1 MAKKK
6 KRVAAADQLA
16 TADFSNEEL
25 ILRPVEEEITQS
37 YIDYAM
43 SVIVSRALPDVRDGL
58 KPVIRRILVTMND
71 MNLTAGSK
79 YKKSM
84 GVVGQALRDYHPHG
98 DTSVYDAMVRLAQP
112 FAMRYPLVDGQGNFW
127 SVDGDG
133 AAAARYTEARM
144 TKIAEEMLQDIKQ
157 DTVDWRPNYDQSRE
171 EPISLPT
178 KFPASLC
185 NGTMGIA
192 VGMATNMP
200 PHNLTEVMDAC
211 LEYID
216 DLEVSVDDIMKHIK
230 WPDFPTW
237 GIIYDTTNINEVYE
251 KGRGGIAMRGVVSFE
266 QNAKKQDVIVIS
278 ELPYQVNKANLVAKI
293 WQLVNEK
300 KIDGIVDITDE
311 SSNDEM
317 RVAITLRK
325 WVDKSNILV
334 RLYKY
339 TDLQCNFNVNN
350 VALIE
355 KGKQPKHLN
364 IRDMIVQ
371 FVNYRRE
378 VVGRRSQFQLDK
390 AEGRLHILEWLKK
403 ATDILDEVIAT
414 IRASETRE
422 EAKQWLMSKF
432 DFSDE
437 QAEYILML
445 RLQTLVGLEIKK
457 ILDEIA
463 SKEEEIAY
471 LNWLLKDSKKLD
483 GVVVD
488 ELNYMKDTYG
498 DERRTKVSND
508 LEEIYSLN
516 ASMKNLK
523 KMDEMIQEPV
533 LVWIGSDYLMKVL
546 YQSRVMNLPDDTWTF
561 TSTHNQDKVIV
572 ISSTGE
578 LVIQRLKDLGKFT
591 TQSDPMDPAKHYK
604 LKGDLVFSETAA
616 FDFDHLLIL
625 SNQNNVKKVSKET
638 LFKMKKF
645 PTTCMGLGEW
655 ETVIKVLP
663 VKEEDKIWVISQQG
677 QILIY
682 ESSQVRAMGKT
693 ANGVKAIDLEDGDFV
708 SDVFVYRDE
717 PFVFMHSESQGKLVS
732 IEDINELRRGKMKRG
747 QTGRQ
752 VAKLKKWQ
760 KITGAIAITEWG
772 VNIKLAS
779 GRIDKFDSEKMDL
792 KMPDDGLTKLTNGTI
807 LKMRRWREE
816 KEERKDGEVKLDNT
830 DKKYKNKGKK
840 NRE

>member
-1 MAKKK
+1 
-6 KRVAAADQLA
+6 
-16 TADFSNEEL
+16 
-25 ILRPVEEEITQS
+25 
-37 YIDYAM
+37 
-43 SVIVSRALPDVRDGL
+43 
-58 KPVIRRILVTMND
+58 
-71 MNLTAGSK
+71 
-79 YKKSM
+79 
-84 GVVGQALRDYHPHG
+84 
-98 DTSVYDAMVRLAQP
+98 
-112 FAMRYPLVDGQGNFW
+112 
-127 SVDGDG
+127 
-133 AAAARYTEARM
+133 
-144 TKIAEEMLQDIKQ
+144 
-157 DTVDWRPNYDQSRE
+157 
-171 EPISLPT
+171 
-178 KFPASLC
+178 
-185 NGTMGIA
+185 
-192 VGMATNMP
+192 
-200 PHNLTEVMDAC
+200 
-211 LEYID
+211 
-216 DLEVSVDDIMKHIK
+216 
-230 WPDFPTW
+230 
-237 GIIYDTTNINEVYE
+237 
-251 KGRGGIAMRGVVSFE
+251 
-266 QNAKKQDVIVIS
+266 VIVIS

-371 FVNYRRE
+371 FVDYRRE

-471 LNWLLKDSKKLD
+471 LQWLLKDSKKLD
-483 GVVVD
+483 GVVID
-488 ELNYMKDTYG
+488 ELTYMKDTYG

-533 LVWIGSDYLMKVL
+533 LVWIWSDYLMKVL

-663 VKEEDKIWVISQQG
+663 VKEQDKIWVISQQG
-677 QILIY
+677 QILLY

-717 PFVFMHSESQGKLVS
+717 PFIFMHSESQGKLVS
-732 IEDINELRRGKMKRG
+732 IEDIHELRRGKMKRG
-747 QTGRQ
+747 QAGRQ

-792 KMPDDGLTKLTNGTI
+792 KMPDDGLTKLTNGSI
-807 LKMRRWREE
+807 IKMRRWREE
-816 KEERKDGEVKLDNT
+816 KEERKDGDVKLDNT

-840 NRE
+840 NKE

>member
-6 KRVAAADQLA
+6 KRDSAAEQPDVGNFAA
-16 TADFSNEEL
+16 EKL
-25 ILRPVEEEITQS
+25 IMKPLEEEITQS

-71 MNLTAGSK
+71 MNLAAGSK

-112 FAMRYPLVDGQGNFW
+112 FSMRYPLVDGQGNFG

-144 TKIAEEMLQDIKQ
+144 TKIAEEMMRDIKQ
-157 DTVDWRPNYDQSRE
+157 DTVDRRPNYDQSRE

-200 PHNLTEVMDAC
+200 PHNLTEVIDAC

-216 DLEVSVDDIMKHIK
+216 DLEVSIDDIMKHIK
-230 WPDFPTW
+230 GPDFPTGW
-237 GIIYDTTNINEVYE
+237 IIFDSAKIREVYE
-251 KGRGGIAMRGVVSFE
+251 AGRGGITMRGVVSFE
-266 QNAKKQDVIVIS
+266 ENKRNQDVIVIT

-293 WQLVNEK
+293 GELVNEK

-311 SSNDEM
+311 SQKSEM
-317 RVAITLRK
+317 RVTIALRK
-325 WVDKSNILV
+325 WITKENILM

-364 IRDMIVQ
+364 VRDMIIE
-371 FVNYRRE
+371 FVDYRR
-378 VVGRRSQFQLDK
+378 VVVTRRSTFQLDK
-390 AEGRLHILEWLKK
+390 AEARLHILTWLKK

-414 IRASETRE
+414 IRGSDTRD
-422 EAKQWLMSKF
+422 EAKKGLMEKF
-432 DFSDE
+432 DFSDL

-445 RLQTLVGLEIKK
+445 RLQTLVGLELKK
-457 ILDEIA
+457 ILDEIEE
-463 SKEEEIAY
+463 KEKEISY
-471 LNWLLKDSKKLD
+471 LQGLLNDPKKLD
-483 GVVVD
+483 GVVTD

-498 DERRTKVSND
+498 DERRTVVSND
-508 LEEIYSLN
+508 VEQIYSLN
-516 ASMKNLK
+516 QNMKNLK
-523 KMDEMIQEPV
+523 KMDELIQDPV

-572 ISSTGE
+572 ISNTGE
-578 LVIQRLKDLGKFT
+578 IVMERLKDLGKFT
-591 TQSDPMDPAKHYK
+591 TQSDPMNPAKHYK
-604 LKGDLVFSETAA
+604 LKGDLVFSETTA

-625 SNQNNVKKVSKET
+625 SNQNNVKKVSKEM
-638 LFKMKKF
+638 LFKLKKF
-645 PTTCMGLGEW
+645 PTICMGLGDNE
-655 ETVIKVLP
+655 EIIKVLP
-663 VKEEDKIWVISQQG
+663 VKEDDKIWVISEQWS
-677 QILIY
+677 ILIY
-682 ESSQVRAMGKT
+682 ESAQVRAMWKT
-693 ANGVKAIDLEDGDFV
+693 ANGVKAIDLEEGDFV

-717 PFVFMHSESQGKLVS
+717 PFIFMHSESEGKLVS
-732 IEDINELRRGKMKRG
+732 IDDINEQKRGKMKRG
-747 QTGRQ
+747 QTGRLA
-752 VAKLKKWQ
+752 AKLKKGQ
-760 KITGAIAITEWG
+760 KLKGAIAIIEWW
-772 VNIKLAS
+772 VNIKLES
-779 GRIDKFDSEKMDL
+779 WRIDKFDSDKMDL
-792 KMPDDGLTKLTNGTI
+792 KMPDDGLTKMTNGKI
-807 LKMRRWREE
+807 LKMRRGREE
-816 KEERKDGEVKLDNT
+816 KEERKDGDVKLDNT
-830 DKKYKNKGKK
+830 DKKYKNKGKNK
-840 NRE
+840 E